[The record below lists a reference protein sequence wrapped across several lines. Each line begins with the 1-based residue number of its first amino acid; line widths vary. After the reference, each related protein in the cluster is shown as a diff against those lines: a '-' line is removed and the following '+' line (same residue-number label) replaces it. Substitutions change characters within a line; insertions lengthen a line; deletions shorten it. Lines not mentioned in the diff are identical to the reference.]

1 LAAILVRAMRDSSE
15 KYTWG
20 RVFSRVGR
28 REENA
33 LECIKI
39 GRRDPTEEILTRR
52 GDESDDRRKSRRAAV
67 LLVVIGALAPIAC
80 RLEADRRI
88 AERILDRYRRTTGAK
103 PLPASHVVR
112 TRLTSLTP
120 GGGTGVAEVAWEPNR
135 FRERIFSAG
144 VSTERGIQSGKAYFT
159 DEDGVTRVASEPI
172 LRELL
177 ARSYFWRRAWLFA
190 DRERARLTLGPAG
203 PDSVSVR
210 LQPWG
215 SNPILLSFS
224 RRDGSLKGVRS
235 PGFQLDYV
243 SATSFREASRARPPV
258 RGDVAWTGLPTAR
271 ISDAEVGGERA
282 RFDSPAGPVPL
293 ERTPDGGISFPAR
306 LNGIPVR
313 LALDARS
320 DGPLTLNA
328 EKAGRLSLHPS
339 KDVYGRSIASGA
351 TLEVGGWTRP
361 GIHVE
366 VVAGTAAGTDGTV
379 GGTLFREAVVEL
391 DGRSGSLGLHDPAKW
406 VAPAGL
412 NRMILDDDGNRP
424 VSTLRRKAGEARF
437 LVGSPVGSADLA
449 VAPPSAARLQ
459 IPLPATATDVR
470 WGALSLPP
478 MNAVEERTGALPDW
492 GDDGRI
498 ALGFLLRFHVFVDM
512 PHRWIYLR
520 EKEP

>member
-1 LAAILVRAMRDSSE
+1 MRIE
-15 KYTWG
+15 W
-20 RVFSRVGR
+20 
-28 REENA
+28 
-33 LECIKI
+33 IKI
-39 GRRDPTEEILTRR
+39 RRRDPIEQILTRR
-52 GDESDDRRKSRRAAV
+52 ADEFDDRRRSRRAT
-67 LLVVIGALAPIAC
+67 LLVLVIGALTPLAC

-112 TRLTSLTP
+112 MRLTSLTP

-135 FRERIFSAG
+135 FRERISSVG
-144 VSTERGIQSGKAYFT
+144 VTTERGIQAGKAYFT

-210 LQPWG
+210 LEPWG

-224 RRDGSLKGVRS
+224 RDGRLTGVRS
-235 PGFQLDYV
+235 PGFELDFL
-243 SATSFREASRARPPV
+243 APTSFREVSDRRPPV

-271 ISDAEVGGERA
+271 ISDAEVGGERG

-293 ERTPDGGISFPAR
+293 ARTPDGGISFPAR
-306 LNGIPVR
+306 LNGVPVR
-313 LALDARS
+313 LALDARA
-320 DGPLTLNA
+320 DGPLTLNP

-339 KDVYGRSIASGA
+339 KDVYGRSIAAGA

-366 VVAGTAAGTDGTV
+366 VVASTTAGAEGTV

-391 DGRSGSLGLHDPAKW
+391 DGTSGCLGLHDPAKW

-412 NRMILDDDGNRP
+412 NRMIVDDDGNRP
-424 VSTLRRKAGEARF
+424 VTTLRRKAGEARF
-437 LVGSPVGSADLA
+437 RVGSPIGSADLA
-449 VAPPSAARLQ
+449 VARAAAARLQ
-459 IPLPATATDVR
+459 IPPPGRVDGFR
-470 WGALSLPP
+470 WGALHLPA
-478 MNAVEERTGALPDW
+478 MNVVEEPAGADPDW

-520 EKEP
+520 SKEP

>member
-1 LAAILVRAMRDSSE
+1 MRIE
-15 KYTWG
+15 W
-20 RVFSRVGR
+20 
-28 REENA
+28 
-33 LECIKI
+33 IKI
-39 GRRDPTEEILTRR
+39 GRRDLTKEILTRSV
-52 GDESDDRRKSRRAAV
+52 DESDDRRRSRHAAV
-67 LLVVIGALAPIAC
+67 LLIVIGALAPIAC

-88 AERILDRYRRTTGAK
+88 AERILDRYRRATAAK

-112 TRLTSLTP
+112 MRLTSLTP
-120 GGGTGVAEVAWEPNR
+120 GGSTGVAEVAWEPNR

-144 VSTERGIQSGKAYFT
+144 VTTERGIQSGKAYFT

-203 PDSVSVR
+203 ADSVSVR
-210 LQPWG
+210 LGPWG

-224 RRDGSLKGVRS
+224 RRDGSLKSVRS
-235 PGFQLDYV
+235 PGFDV
-243 SATSFREASRARPPV
+243 DFSSPTSFQERSRARPPV
-258 RGDVAWTGLPTAR
+258 GGDVAWTGLPTAR

-282 RFDSPAGPVPL
+282 RFESPAGPVPL

-306 LNGIPVR
+306 LNGVPVR

-320 DGPLTLNA
+320 DGPLALNA
-328 EKAGRLSLHPS
+328 EKAGRLSLHPV
-339 KDVYGRSIASGA
+339 KDVYGRSIAAGA
-351 TLEVGGWTRP
+351 TLEVGGFTRP

-366 VVAGTAAGTDGTV
+366 VVAATAPGADGTV

-412 NRMILDDDGNRP
+412 NRMLADDDGNRP
-424 VSTLRRKAGEARF
+424 VGTLRKKAGEARF
-437 LVGSPVGSADLA
+437 LVGSPVESADLA
-449 VAPPSAARLQ
+449 VARPSAARFQ
-459 IPLPATATDVR
+459 VPLPGPVTGVR

-478 MNAVEERTGALPDW
+478 MNVVEERTGALPDW

-498 ALGFLLRFHVFVDM
+498 AVGFLLRFHVFIDM
-512 PHRWIYLR
+512 PHRWIYLG

>member
-1 LAAILVRAMRDSSE
+1 MH
-15 KYTWG
+15 
-20 RVFSRVGR
+20 
-28 REENA
+28 
-33 LECIKI
+33 LEWIKI
-39 GRRDPTEEILTRR
+39 GRRDAPEQILTRR
-52 GDESDDRRKSRRAAV
+52 VDESDDRRRSRRLAV
-67 LLVVIGALAPIAC
+67 LVVVVGALAPLAC

-88 AERILDRYRRTTGAK
+88 AERILDRYRRTSGAK

-112 TRLTSLTP
+112 MRLTSLTP
-120 GGGTGVAEVAWEPNR
+120 DGGTGVAEVAWEPNR
-135 FRERIFSAG
+135 FRERISSAG
-144 VSTERGIQSGKAYFT
+144 VTTERGIQSGKAYFT

-210 LQPWG
+210 LEPWG

-224 RRDGSLKGVRS
+224 RDGSLKSARS
-235 PGFQLDYV
+235 AGFQLDFV
-243 SATSFREASRARPPV
+243 SAISFREGSRARSPV
-258 RGDVAWTGLPTAR
+258 RVDVAWTGLPTAR

-293 ERTPDGGISFPAR
+293 ARTPDGGISFPAR
-306 LNGIPVR
+306 LNGVPVR
-313 LALDARS
+313 LALDARA
-320 DGPLTLNA
+320 DGPLTLNP

-339 KDVYGRSIASGA
+339 KDVYGRSIAAGA

-366 VVAGTAAGTDGTV
+366 VVAGPAAGADGTV

-391 DGRSGSLGLHDPAKW
+391 DGRSASLGLHDPAKW

-424 VSTLRRKAGEARF
+424 VGTLRRKAGVARF

-449 VAPPSAARLQ
+449 VAPASAARLQ
-459 IPLPATATDVR
+459 IPLPGTATDVR

-498 ALGFLLRFHVFVDM
+498 ALGFLLRFHVFIDM

-520 EKEP
+520 AKEP